1 MLTHRCCS
9 WSKKKEKPATVG
21 GGNSATRAEAGCLAG
36 SELMENEESLV
47 QNFYPSGIF
56 VTLDSI
62 SILDNILLN

>member
-1 MLTHRCCS
+1 MLTHHCCS
-9 WSKKKEKPATVG
+9 WSKKKEKPTTVG
-21 GGNSATRAEAGCLAG
+21 GGNSATRAAAGCSAG